1 MLAAPI
7 SSVFPNMGSHVLIIS
22 FVIVVI
28 GGIGSVWGALVA
40 ALVIGFADTF
50 GKVLVPELSG
60 WSSIWS
66 WRRCC
71 CGGPKASSRKVE
83 AMKLDTSLVLKLL
96 ALAGLACVPLAGAD
110 FYTELIA
117 KTLVMA
123 IFAMSLDLLVGFT
136 GLVSFGHAAYFG
148 IAAYAVALLAQ
159 VRSRQPVVVLPA
171 SVGLAALAA
180 LVVGSSCCAPRAS
193 TSSWSRWPSPR
204 CSSTSSTTPA
214 GRRLRRPLPQ
224 RQADGRDRRL
234 PALRPR
240 PAHPPLLLHPRHA
253 GAGVRLLARVL
264 QSPFGRVLVG
274 IKSNEHRMQS
284 LGYVTFRYK
293 LAAFALAGGLGG
305 VAGFLYAVVFGF
317 VTPELMSWHQSGNV
331 LLMVILGGMGNLGGG
346 GRGLRLRR
354 DAGSVLDVDQ
364 ALAARHG

>member
-1 MLAAPI
+1 
-7 SSVFPNMGSHVLIIS
+7 
-22 FVIVVI
+22 
-28 GGIGSVWGALVA
+28 
-40 ALVIGFADTF
+40 
-50 GKVLVPELSG
+50 
-60 WSSIWS
+60 
-66 WRRCC
+66 
-71 CGGPKASSRKVE
+71 
-83 AMKLDTSLVLKLL
+83 MKLDTSLVLKLL

-148 IAAYAVALLAQ
+148 IAAYAVALLSPKYEAA
-159 VRSRQPVVVLPA
+159 SLWLVLPA

-180 LVVGSSCCAPRAS
+180 LVVGLFVLRTKGIYFIMVTLAFAQMFFYVFHD
-193 TSSWSRWPSPR
+193 
-204 CSSTSSTTPA
+204 TPLGGGSDGLYLNVKPTA
-214 GRRLRRPLPQ
+214 ELGGFLPFDLDQ
-224 RQADGRDRRL
+224 PTHLYYFILAML
-234 PALRPR
+234 VLVYAF
-240 PAHPPLLLHPRHA
+240 
-253 GAGVRLLARVL
+253 LARVL

-317 VTPELMSWHQSGNV
+317 VTPELLSWHQSGNV
-331 LLMVILGGMGNLGGG
+331 LLMVILGGMGNLVGAVAGAFAFVAMQEVFSMWTKHWQLAMGLMIVAAVLFMPGGLSAVPGRIKRALQG
-346 GRGLRLRR
+346 GSAH
-354 DAGSVLDVDQ
+354 D
-364 ALAARHG
+364 